1 MRDQAEKLREI
12 ALGIKQQIE
21 EELHREMRQTRVIV
35 ITSGK
40 GGVGKST
47 LALNLAL
54 TLCARN
60 KRVILMDADLGL
72 ANIDIMLGLVPQYN
86 LHHLILGKKSLK
98 DITILATGG
107 LRIIPGGSGI
117 NELANLNADELKR
130 IIVELGKL
138 DGEYDYMIIDTGAGI
153 AKNVITF
160 VLAADEVIVITTPE
174 PTAITDAYGIV
185 KSISGKSDERRLYL
199 VVNRVANNSE
209 GIMVAEK
216 FKLVCQRFLELSI
229 TPLGH
234 VVDEPLVGEG
244 IRRQQP
250 FITLFPKTAAAANI
264 QSIADRLLG
273 GDPVTTPSQEPK
285 PAGGIRNFFRRIAGN
300 GK

>member
-1 MRDQAEKLREI
+1 MKDQAEKLREI
-12 ALGIKQQIE
+12 AMGLKQQIE
-21 EELHREMRQTRVIV
+21 EEMRRDMRRTRVIV

-54 TLCARN
+54 TLCAN
-60 KRVILMDADLGL
+60 DKKVVLMDADLGL
-72 ANIDIMLGLVPQYN
+72 ANIDIMLGLVPKYN

-98 DITILATGG
+98 DITIAAPQG
-107 LRIIPGGSGI
+107 LRVIPGGSGI
-117 NELANLNADELKR
+117 NELANLNGDELKR

-153 AKNVITF
+153 SKNVITF
-160 VLAADEVIVITTPE
+160 ALAADEVIVITTPE

-185 KSISGKSDERRLYL
+185 KSIAGERGESCLYL

-216 FKLVCQRFLELSI
+216 FKLVCQKFLELKI

-234 VVDEPLVGEG
+234 IVDEPLVGEG

-250 FITLFPKTAAAANI
+250 FISLFPKTAAAADI
-264 QSIADRLLG
+264 QRIAGQLLNG
-273 GDPVTTPSQEPK
+273 GQPAPAGPS
-285 PAGGIRNFFRRIAGN
+285 ARRGGIRNFFRRIAGMA
-300 GK
+300 K

>member
-1 MRDQAEKLREI
+1 MRDQAEKLREM

-21 EELHREMRQTRVIV
+21 DEMRYELGKTRVIV

-54 TLCARN
+54 NLCTRG
-60 KRVILMDADLGL
+60 KKVVLMDADLGL
-72 ANIDIMLGLVPQYN
+72 ANLDIMLGLVPQYN

-98 DITILATGG
+98 DITITGPYG

-117 NELANLNADELKR
+117 GELANLESDELKR
-130 IIVELGKL
+130 IIAELGKL
-138 DGEYDYMIIDTGAGI
+138 DGQYDYMIIDTGAGI
-153 AKNVITF
+153 SKNVITF
-160 VLAADEVIVITTPE
+160 VLAANEVLVITTPE

-185 KSISGKSDERRLYL
+185 KSIARKSGGIKLYL
-199 VVNRVANNSE
+199 VVNRVASNSE

-216 FKLVCQRFLELSI
+216 FKLVCEKFLELSI

-234 VVDEPLVGEG
+234 IVDEPLVGEG

-250 FITLFPKTAAAANI
+250 FITLFPKTAASMNI
-264 QSIADRLLG
+264 NVIVERLISDDLK
-273 GDPVTTPSQEPK
+273 PIETPDAR
-285 PAGGIRNFFRRIAGN
+285 AGGIRNFFRRIG
-300 GK
+300 GMVKS

>member
-1 MRDQAEKLREI
+1 MKDQAAKLREM

-21 EELHREMRQTRVIV
+21 EDLRYEMRKTRVLV

-54 TLCARN
+54 NLCARG
-60 KRVILMDADLGL
+60 KRVVLMDADLGL
-72 ANIDIMLGLVPQYN
+72 ANLDIMLGLVPQYN

-98 DITILATGG
+98 DITITGPYGLA
-107 LRIIPGGSGI
+107 IIPGGSGI
-117 NELANLNADELKR
+117 NELANLDSEELKR
-130 IIVELGKL
+130 IITELGKL
-138 DGEYDYMIIDTGAGI
+138 DGQYDYMIIDTGAGI
-153 AKNVITF
+153 SKNVITF
-160 VLAADEVIVITTPE
+160 VLAANEVLVITTPE

-185 KSISGKSDERRLYL
+185 KSIARKSGAITLYL
-199 VVNRVANNSE
+199 VVNRVASNSE

-216 FKLVCQRFLELSI
+216 FKLVCQKFLELSI

-234 VVDEPLVGEG
+234 IVDEPLVGEG

-250 FITLFPKTAAAANI
+250 FITLFPKTAASANI
-264 QSIADRLLG
+264 NIIAERLLS
-273 GDPVTTPSQEPK
+273 DDQKKTYSDVRS
-285 PAGGIRNFFRRIAGN
+285 GGIRNFFRRIG
-300 GK
+300 GIVKS

>member
-1 MRDQAEKLREI
+1 MKDQAEKLREM

-21 EELHREMRQTRVIV
+21 EDLRYEMRKTRVLV

-54 TLCARN
+54 SLCARG
-60 KRVILMDADLGL
+60 KRVVLMDADLGL
-72 ANIDIMLGLVPQYN
+72 ANLDIMLGLVPQYN

-98 DITILATGG
+98 DITITGPFG
-107 LRIIPGGSGI
+107 LTIIPGGSGI
-117 NELANLNADELKR
+117 NELANLESEELKR
-130 IIVELGKL
+130 IITELGKL
-138 DGEYDYMIIDTGAGI
+138 DGLYDYMIIDTGAGI
-153 AKNVITF
+153 SKNVITF
-160 VLAADEVIVITTPE
+160 VLAANEVLVITTPE

-185 KSISGKSDERRLYL
+185 KSIARKSGAITLYL
-199 VVNRVANNSE
+199 VVNRVASNSE

-216 FKLVCQRFLELSI
+216 FKLVCQKFLELSI

-234 VVDEPLVGEG
+234 IVDEPLVGEG

-250 FITLFPKTAAAANI
+250 FIMLFPKTAASANI
-264 QSIADRLLG
+264 NIIAERLLS
-273 GDPVTTPSQEPK
+273 DDQKKAQYSDVRS
-285 PAGGIRNFFRRIAGN
+285 GGIRNFFRRIG
-300 GK
+300 GIVKS